1 LGGLLKA
8 QCYVSL
14 SDSGCG
20 RSSARLCPSISPSGF
35 YLALRSTPWFH
46 LNAIGAPCCCKVS
59 APTGS
64 AWARRHQHHSGARL
78 LPHRQH
84 HNQGDHP
91 GFPLFGSCWRHATIA
106 EIAAAEKINESCVR
120 RVLRLTLIASDIVDA
135 SLSGRQQA
143 VAVLMRPFA
152 VALTEDINRLL
163 TTFGGSP

>member
-1 LGGLLKA
+1 VPFRFVGTTA
-8 QCYVSL
+8 
-14 SDSGCG
+14 
-20 RSSARLCPSISPSGF
+20 
-35 YLALRSTPWFH
+35 
-46 LNAIGAPCCCKVS
+46 
-59 APTGS
+59 GS

-106 EIAAAEKINESCVR
+106 EIAAAEKINESYVR

-143 VAVLMRPFA
+143 VAVRG
-152 VALTEDINRLL
+152 R
-163 TTFGGSP
+163 SPWR